1 MPSLNKAIKQTT
13 LIELLIIILCFYLI
27 YLVAGFYGFNVD
39 MGWMY
44 LVIVAYI
51 LIKSR
56 KYAAETD
63 VNIFSK
69 IKFRYVF
76 LIVIVNVFFSY
87 GMLYLANTLNIGSL
101 LSFSLIPSLKSIA
114 FIGGLIGTILI
125 SPISEEIIFRGI
137 ILNRLKLVVPVNMA
151 ILVSSLCFGV
161 LHGYGSM
168 ISAFVFGLCMCILY
182 IKTDNILVP
191 VFAHIMNNFFAES
204 LFYLDRDAILFNNDL
219 VMITITI
226 LAILS
231 LYLILNSLKIEWK
244 FLDKK

>member
-39 MGWMY
+39 MEWMY

-125 SPISEEIIFRGI
+125 SPISEEIIFRG
-137 ILNRLKLVVPVNMA
+137 NMA

>member
-1 MPSLNKAIKQTT
+1 
-13 LIELLIIILCFYLI
+13 
-27 YLVAGFYGFNVD
+27 
-39 MGWMY
+39 MY
-44 LVIVAYI
+44 
-51 LIKSR
+51 
-56 KYAAETD
+56 
-63 VNIFSK
+63 
-69 IKFRYVF
+69 
-76 LIVIVNVFFSY
+76 FFSY